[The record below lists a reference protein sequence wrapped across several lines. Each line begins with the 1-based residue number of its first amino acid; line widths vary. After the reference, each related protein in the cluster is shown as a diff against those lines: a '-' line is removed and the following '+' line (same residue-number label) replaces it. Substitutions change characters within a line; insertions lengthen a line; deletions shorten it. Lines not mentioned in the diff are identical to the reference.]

1 MSGELKDKDQLI
13 AFLITQNSELQKN
26 VKEINEK
33 LLELTIKQ
41 NEVRSE
47 ETRAISLSQ
56 LQTMAMETKSLNSKI
71 EDNIRKV
78 VDIIVTNK
86 AQFGF

>member
-41 NEVRSE
+41 NEARSE